1 PIVPGEGHAA
11 LDVLDRLLEPAEA
24 GQSDAERVVALRGG
38 GRRFPAPVR
47 IEGRVGG
54 EPLGVEPRLLRPLD
68 GPLAVAAAEGQPA
81 HLLVEVR
88 PLDVL
93 TIVVEQGEP
102 RLETLERP
110 RADAGVPVKAPHLAK
125 DARLSRRVPRRAVCG

>member
-1 PIVPGEGHAA
+1 MP
-11 LDVLDRLLEPAEA
+11 DRLLEPTQA
-24 GQSDAERVVALRGG
+24 GQGDAERVVALRRGG
-38 GRRFPAPVR
+38 HCFPAPLRVER
-47 IEGRVGG
+47 GVGG

-102 RLETLERP
+102 GLEALERA
-110 RADAGVPVKAPHLAK
+110 RADAGVPVRPPIL
-125 DARLSRRVPRRAVCG
+125 RRMRA